1 MALAENVVVDTS
13 AFYALVSETDEF
25 HVSAVSMYESIME
38 RDQNIWTTSY
48 ALVET
53 IALVHRRLGFD
64 TLSRLLEFID
74 SNVQIFWV
82 ESAVHSTAMKEF
94 TSSRGRGLSLVDWTI
109 VLLAR
114 IRSAQTFTFDSGI
127 GSSGIAVIPRQ

>member
-25 HVSAVSMYESIME
+25 HDSAMSIYEDIVD
-38 RDQNIWTTSY
+38 RDQSLWTTSY

-64 TLSRLLEFID
+64 KLSQTLALIESKVEIYWIGDTLHSIALQEF
-74 SNVQIFWV
+74 V
-82 ESAVHSTAMKEF
+82 SAG
-94 TSSRGRGLSLVDWTI
+94 GRGLSLVDRT
-109 VLLAR
+109 VVMLAR
-114 IRSAQTFTFDSGI
+114 TKSAQVFTFDSGI
-127 GSSGIAVIPRQ
+127 ADTGIPIATPR